1 MSEREVLKWDTFGSA
16 CKEIAQ
22 NVVDSGFVPDLVLC
36 IARGGMG
43 VGGTIAYAMGVK
55 NCFAI
60 SVEYY
65 TGVDERL
72 EIPVILAPALDVN
85 ELKDLN
91 VLVVDDV
98 ADTGNTLALVVK
110 TCAEQ
115 VKEIR
120 SAVLYKKSQSII
132 DPDYVW
138 KYVEGWI
145 VFPWS
150 AEPGILESVKD
161 A

>member
-1 MSEREVLKWDTFGSA
+1 MSDKEVLEWDTFGEA
-16 CKEIAQ
+16 CIALA
-22 NVVDSGFVPDLVLC
+22 NSVISSGFIPDLVLC

-43 VGGTIAYAMGVK
+43 VGSSIAYAMGIK

-72 EIPVILAPALDVN
+72 EIPVILAPALDIN
-85 ELKDLN
+85 ELRGLK

-98 ADTGNTLALVVK
+98 ADTGHTLDLVMK
-110 TCAEQ
+110 TCQPQ
-115 VKEIR
+115 VKEIK
-120 SAVLYKKSQSII
+120 SCVLYSKPQSII
-132 DPDYVW
+132 KPDYVW
-138 KYVEGWI
+138 KSVEAWI

-150 AEPGILESVKD
+150 AKPGILDSVRD

>member
-1 MSEREVLKWDTFGSA
+1 MQDRERLSWETFGIA
-16 CKEIAQ
+16 CKEIAKD
-22 NVVDSGFVPDLVLC
+22 VIGSGFIPDLVLC
-36 IARGGMG
+36 VARGGMG
-43 VGGTIAYAMGVK
+43 VGGTVAYAMGVK

-60 SVEYY
+60 SVEFY
-65 TGVDERL
+65 TGIEERL
-72 EIPVILAPALDVN
+72 DIPVILAPALDIN
-85 ELKDLN
+85 ELKGLN

-98 ADTGNTLALVVK
+98 ADTGSTLELVVK
-110 TCAEQ
+110 TCSEQ

-120 SAVLYKKSQSII
+120 SAVLYQKSHSII
-132 DPDYVW
+132 QPNYVW
-138 KYVEGWI
+138 KHVDGWI

>member
-1 MSEREVLKWDTFGSA
+1 MSTREVLKWDTFGEA
-16 CKEIAQ
+16 CKDLAKT
-22 NVVDSGFVPDLVLC
+22 VVESGFIPDLVLC

-43 VGGTIAYAMGVK
+43 VGGTVAYAMGVK

-72 EIPVILAPALDVN
+72 DIPVILAPALDVN

-98 ADTGNTLALVVK
+98 ADTGNTLDLVMK
-110 TCAEQ
+110 TCEDQ

-120 SAVLYKKSQSII
+120 SCVLYMKPGSII
-132 DPDYVW
+132 TPDYVW
-138 KYVEGWI
+138 KNVEGWI

-150 AEPGILESVKD
+150 AEPGILDSVRD
-161 A
+161 V

>member
-1 MSEREVLKWDTFGSA
+1 
-16 CKEIAQ
+16 
-22 NVVDSGFVPDLVLC
+22 
-36 IARGGMG
+36 MG

-65 TGVDERL
+65 TGIDQRL
-72 EIPVILAPALDVN
+72 DIPVILAPALDVN
-85 ELKDLN
+85 ELKGLN

-98 ADTGNTLALVVK
+98 SDTGNTLQLVME
-110 TCAEQ
+110 TCKKQ

-120 SAVLYKKSQSII
+120 SAVLYKKPTSII

-138 KYVEGWI
+138 KNVEAWI

-150 AEPGILESVKD
+150 SEPGILESVRD

>member
-1 MSEREVLKWDTFGSA
+1 MSTREVLKWDAFGEA
-16 CKEIAQ
+16 CKDLAKT
-22 NVVDSGFVPDLVLC
+22 VVESGFIPDLVLC

-72 EIPVILAPALDVN
+72 DIPVILAPALDVN

-98 ADTGNTLALVVK
+98 ADTGNTLGLVMK
-110 TCAEQ
+110 TCEDQ

-120 SAVLYKKSQSII
+120 SCVLYMKPGSII
-132 DPDYVW
+132 TPDYVW
-138 KYVEGWI
+138 KNVEGWI

-150 AEPGILESVKD
+150 AEPGILDSVRD
-161 A
+161 V

>member
-1 MSEREVLKWDTFGSA
+1 MSTREVLKWDAFGEA
-16 CKEIAQ
+16 CKDLAKT
-22 NVVDSGFVPDLVLC
+22 VVESGFIPDLVLC

-72 EIPVILAPALDVN
+72 DIPVILAPALDVN

-98 ADTGNTLALVVK
+98 ADTGNTLDLVMK
-110 TCAEQ
+110 TCEDQ

-120 SAVLYKKSQSII
+120 SCVLYMKPGSII
-132 DPDYVW
+132 TPDYVW
-138 KYVEGWI
+138 KNVEGWI

-150 AEPGILESVKD
+150 AEPGILDSVRD
-161 A
+161 V

>member
-1 MSEREVLKWDTFGSA
+1 MNNKEILKWETFGIA
-16 CKEIAQ
+16 CKSLAKDVIE
-22 NVVDSGFVPDLVLC
+22 SGYIPDLVLC

-65 TGVDERL
+65 TGIDQRL
-72 EIPVILAPALDVN
+72 DIPVILAPALDVN
-85 ELKDLN
+85 ELKGLN

-98 ADTGNTLALVVK
+98 ADTGHTLDLVMK
-110 TCAEQ
+110 TCDPQ

-120 SAVLYKKSQSII
+120 SCVLYKKSSSII
-132 DPDYVW
+132 EPNYVW
-138 KYVEGWI
+138 KNVEAWI
-145 VFPWS
+145 TFPWS
-150 AEPGILESVKD
+150 AEPGILESVID
-161 A
+161 S